1 MSSYTAYF
9 AIEKKIKR
17 MGVPLERDEW
27 IEQFTE
33 GKKTG
38 LTQLSPTEYREF
50 IMFMNQILKVQSV
63 QKEKE
68 LKQRRKVIALFAQMG
83 YVTED
88 QKSDMQRIHNWCF
101 QYGHMHKDLNHYTG
115 ADLTKLVTQA
125 QEVYNT
131 FLKALEL

>member
-1 MSSYTAYF
+1 MNYSTYF
-9 AIEKKIKR
+9 AIENKIKR

-33 GKKTG
+33 GKKNG
-38 LTQLSPTEYREF
+38 LTQLTPNEYREF
-50 IMFMNQILKVQSV
+50 IVFMNQILKTESV
-63 QKEKE
+63 QKDRE
-68 LKQRRKVIALFAQMG
+68 LVQRRKVIALFAQMG

-88 QKSDMQRIHNWCF
+88 LKSDMQRIHNWCI
-101 QYGHMHKDLNHYTG
+101 QYGHLHKDLNHYTG

-131 FLKALEL
+131 FIHDIKL